1 MLSTRPAAVLLA
13 VLLLCAAAACSS
25 SSKGST
31 SSGPA
36 LASSRSGS
44 SSTGS
49 GLGTGPSSA
58 SNAQV
63 KAKLLTGKDLGDA
76 WSVDTSDQSDSKS
89 PIGCL
94 NSISDQRS
102 DETGRAEATFSGGS
116 GGLPEIDETVGRFAS
131 AANADKSFKAIKKA
145 VDACGSF
152 STQYSGALLSGQ
164 VSPLDFPDLGGDA
177 QQAYRLVGTISGT
190 QISAVIVLVHK
201 GDLDLGFVYLD
212 SSTVSTGAVEPLVK
226 KAVAKL

>member
-1 MLSTRPAAVLLA
+1 MLSTRTAAVFLV
-13 VLLLCAAAACSS
+13 VLLLCTAAACSS

-31 SSGPA
+31 SSGA
-36 LASSRSGS
+36 GLANSRGGSASSGA
-44 SSTGS
+44 
-49 GLGTGPSSA
+49 LGTGSSSA

-63 KAKLLTGKDLGDA
+63 KAKLLTARDLGDP
-76 WSVDTSDQSDSKS
+76 WSVDTSNQSDSNS

-102 DETGRAEATFSGGS
+102 GETGRAEATFSGGS
-116 GGLPEIDETVGRFAS
+116 QGVPEIDETIGRFANS
-131 AANADKSFKAIKKA
+131 ANAEKSFKTIKKA
-145 VDACGSF
+145 VDECGTF

-164 VSPLDFPDLGGDA
+164 VSPADFPDLGGDV
-177 QQAYRLVGTISGT
+177 QQAYRLSATISGT
-190 QISAVIVLVHK
+190 QLSALLVLVRK

-212 SSTVSTGAVEPLVK
+212 SSTVSTSAVEPLVK